1 MTLRIETPEHA
12 GARDQAIE
20 LAERLGSD
28 LAGNDVV
35 LDCARLL
42 VGTPSFLD
50 EVLKQVLVER
60 GADSMK
66 VHDASERV
74 QQLLERSAAN
84 RDVRDRLVFTV
95 RS

>member
-1 MTLRIETPEHA
+1 MILRIETPEHA
-12 GARDQAIE
+12 GARDQARE
-20 LAERLGSD
+20 LADPLGPALS
-28 LAGNDVV
+28 GNDVL

-50 EVLKQVLVER
+50 EILKQILVER
-60 GADSMK
+60 GADSLK
-66 VHDASERV
+66 VHGASERV

-84 RDVRDRLVFTV
+84 RDVRDRLVFAV